1 MLPDDRALRAQ
12 EKADAMMIA
21 MRRMSFR
28 LGATLLF
35 IWLLAA
41 LPSAVFSQ
49 SDSPQPTTFLPAED
63 LHFYLVRPL
72 HWEDTDWVDRY
83 YPYGWNAHNGLAT
96 HHGVEFQNTR
106 FTPVLA
112 AGAGVVVFAGRDASQ
127 IIGPYTN
134 YYGRVIIIRHFFTA
148 ENGQAVYTLYGHL
161 QDVRVETGQV
171 VSEWKKIGRVGDS
184 GIALGSHL
192 HFEVRVGLDPY
203 DYYAT
208 RNPELW
214 LRVYPRYGTLAG
226 RVTDA
231 SGAPIHGITINITRD
246 KETYPT
252 LTYAYTYADDSVN
265 SDATL
270 NENFVIGDLP
280 RDVYEVYISN
290 DNGRVLFRQLVEIQ
304 SERVS
309 WLDIQLPTIRAP
321 VTADEP

>member
-1 MLPDDRALRAQ
+1 
-12 EKADAMMIA
+12 MMIA
-21 MRRMSFR
+21 MRKMCSW
-28 LGATLLF
+28 LGASLLVT
-35 IWLLAA
+35 WLLAA
-41 LPSAVFSQ
+41 LPNVVFSQ
-49 SDSPQPTTFLPAED
+49 SDTPPTTTFLPAEQ
-63 LHFYLVRPL
+63 LHFYLVRPF
-72 HWEDTDWVDRY
+72 HWDDTDWVDRY

-112 AGAGVVVFAGRDASQ
+112 AGAGVVVFAGSDATQ
-127 IIGPYTN
+127 IIGPYAN

-148 ENGQAVYTLYGHL
+148 ENGQAVYSLYGHL
-161 QDVRVETGQV
+161 QNVLVETGQV
-171 VSEWKKIGRVGDS
+171 VSEWHKIGRVGDS

-192 HFEVRVGLDPY
+192 HFEIRVGPDPY

-231 SGAPIHGITINITRD
+231 SGAPARGITIHITRNA
-246 KETYPT
+246 ETYPR
-252 LTYAYTYADDSVN
+252 LTYAYTYADDNVN
-265 SDATL
+265 CDATL

-290 DNGRVLFRQLVEIQ
+290 SNGRVLFRQMVEIQ

-309 WLDIQLPTIRAP
+309 WLDIELPTIPVP
-321 VTADEP
+321 VTADES